1 MVMCII
7 FYEADRRKTHDTP
20 LVGAWVPCLA
30 QALASIVACV
40 SLIVEPSQTCG
51 TTLNADIGGS
61 GVLVGIYFP
70 ALLAIISLAVG
81 HCHTREAGT
90 KEIGVV
96 LLANL
101 VYLTFNLVKA
111 TTNIS
116 GLTFEDAIIALLSI
130 DATCTALSATLSNK
144 DALAARTYFGLC
156 ALAQLSAGIAVIV
169 AVARL
174 EIYWHEHE
182 GRDCCTRLIWWATWT
197 SCDMPGPNIWIYT
210 VLSAVTR
217 GYDVVIAFRLAPKLD
232 QLKKET
238 EGKKA
243 NIQTDFEEMI
253 STCLTRYIH
262 HVPSLVV
269 NFSTLAT
276 LFYRMGLTNA
286 SKWSDWGQSATLITC
301 VSGTCHWL
309 YVCTPLLNLV
319 DERAELTGLKSRWSV
334 CARTWLC
341 VNQSRRHVVAS
352 VSWGLRSGIPQALR
366 GPKKTSPERSNH
378 ELVLAAKHGDM
389 AGGADI
395 NWYEGSPTIPT
406 RLEDFPWTPQYETP
420 GTALTHAIQLGN
432 GDLSDLLLSLGAKT
446 SWHSE
451 QPLQIFDSI
460 LHLAARNGQLGV
472 AEEMLD
478 RHFATP
484 NADVVSAPRDWLNYL
499 SKTPFE
505 CAFEE
510 GHYHLLETLAPDRG
524 TDSVEVP
531 RRDGETFYVQMAKK
545 AVIQQDLK
553 GLFRLWQ
560 IDGMPRKPQDFLDL
574 IELSVTFESRCAKA
588 LLSMYRLS
596 GWDESWLPVTD
607 ILTRACKFPGVEY
620 YRWLCSL
627 SDINQVDKLGRTALH
642 TASSSMRPDLV
653 TTLLK
658 AGATP
663 DAHDKDGKTP
673 LHRMMDARWSSERIK
688 IAKLLIEAGADIN
701 ARNTAGLTPLFF
713 AMAHRFAT
721 GQAGAVKF
729 LLRHGAIPLS
739 IHHQQRLA
747 SVMFDVEFDMD
758 GSAGRIAL
766 FDPRRD
772 SRVTSKGTPIARR
785 RSLNDGYRSDRERPL
800 LKGHQP
806 NDTPLS
812 MREHNWANRVWAH
825 LRPQRTL
832 GILPWGYTAV
842 FPWLLQTRAYFSG
855 QSDSPPVADEEDLPT
870 LTGIYRGGLDFMP
883 TKTKRE
889 RFMPYVLRQ
898 LDRNPCSQDLL
909 KKLVAAPEKLRAL
922 DLPYDIGRQAGC
934 DTAAS
939 GFSNTIY
946 ALDLARW
953 L

>member
-1 MVMCII
+1 
-7 FYEADRRKTHDTP
+7 
-20 LVGAWVPCLA
+20 
-30 QALASIVACV
+30 
-40 SLIVEPSQTCG
+40 
-51 TTLNADIGGS
+51 
-61 GVLVGIYFP
+61 
-70 ALLAIISLAVG
+70 
-81 HCHTREAGT
+81 
-90 KEIGVV
+90 
-96 LLANL
+96 
-101 VYLTFNLVKA
+101 
-111 TTNIS
+111 
-116 GLTFEDAIIALLSI
+116 
-130 DATCTALSATLSNK
+130 
-144 DALAARTYFGLC
+144 
-156 ALAQLSAGIAVIV
+156 
-169 AVARL
+169 
-174 EIYWHEHE
+174 
-182 GRDCCTRLIWWATWT
+182 
-197 SCDMPGPNIWIYT
+197 MPGPNIWIYT

-238 EGKKA
+238 ECKKA
-243 NIQTDFEEMI
+243 NIQTDFEDMI

-262 HVPSLVV
+262 HIPSLVV

-286 SKWSDWGQSATLITC
+286 SKWSDWGQSAILITC

-309 YVCTPLLNLV
+309 YVCTPLLKLV

-341 VNQSRRHVVAS
+341 VNHSRRHVVAS
-352 VSWGLRSGIPQALR
+352 ISWGLRSGIPQALR
-366 GPKKTSPERSNH
+366 GPKDLSPERLNY

-389 AGGADI
+389 AGVRQALIQGADI
-395 NWYEGSPTIPT
+395 DWYEGSPTIPT

-420 GTALTHAIQLGN
+420 GTALTHAI
-432 GDLSDLLLSLGAKT
+432 K
-446 SWHSE
+446 
-451 QPLQIFDSI
+451 
-460 LHLAARNGQLGV
+460 LANSHYRSSTPFSTGPRENGQLGV

-484 NADVVSAPRDWLNYL
+484 NADLISAPRDWLNYL

-510 GHYHLLETLAPDRG
+510 GHYHLLRTLAPDRG

-531 RRDGETFYVQMAKK
+531 KRDGETFYVQMARK

-560 IDGMPRKPQDFLDL
+560 IDGMPRQPQDFLDL

-607 ILTRACKFPGVEY
+607 ILTRACRFPGVEY

-653 TTLLK
+653 TILLK

-663 DAHDKDGKTP
+663 DAHDKDGKSP
-673 LHRMMDARWSSERIK
+673 LHRMMNARWSSECTK

-701 ARNTAGLTPLFF
+701 SRNVAGLTPMFF
-713 AMAHRFAT
+713 AMAHTFAT

-729 LLRHGAIPLS
+729 LLRHGATPLS

-785 RSLNDGYRSDRERPL
+785 RSLNDGYRSGRERPL

-806 NDTPLS
+806 NDTPRS
-812 MREHNWANRVWAH
+812 VREHHWANRVWAH

-832 GILPWGYTAV
+832 GTLPWGYNAV

-870 LTGIYRGGLDFMP
+870 LTGIYRGGLDFTQ
-883 TKTKRE
+883 TKTIRE

-934 DTAAS
+934 NTAAS
-939 GFSNTIY
+939 TPSKTIY

-953 L
+953 S